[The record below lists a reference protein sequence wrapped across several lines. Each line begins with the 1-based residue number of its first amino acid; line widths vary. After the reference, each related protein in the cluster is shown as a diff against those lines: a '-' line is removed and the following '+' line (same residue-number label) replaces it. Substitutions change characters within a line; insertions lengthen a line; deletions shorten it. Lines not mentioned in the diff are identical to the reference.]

1 MYTYYQKIANKVIP
15 TLTNEQIEAIYRYK
29 QMEYRMEDVKN
40 HAENMYNDGELT
52 YSEMIYVCKS
62 TDILAERFIYKYEDC
77 SLPEND
83 VFIEMIR
90 NYVSDNRDNI
100 PFIEEEE

>member
-1 MYTYYQKIANKVIP
+1 MYTYYQEIANKIIP

-52 YSEMIYVCKS
+52 YSEMVYVCES
-62 TDILAERFIYKYEDC
+62 ADILAERFIYKYEDC
-77 SLPEND
+77 SLSEND

-90 NYVSDNRDNI
+90 NYVSDNMANI
-100 PFIEEEE
+100 QFVKEEE

>member
-1 MYTYYQKIANKVIP
+1 MYTYYQEIANKVIH

-52 YSEMIYVCKS
+52 YSEMVYVCK
-62 TDILAERFIYKYEDC
+62 TADILAERFIYKYEDC

-90 NYVSDNRDNI
+90 NYVSDNIGNI
-100 PFIEEEE
+100 PIIEEEE